1 MACGYDYIIFY
12 SCFRKATY
20 LHVTTPTVLFL
31 NLCEIHAQNVALA
44 ALFFFFFLI
53 LICSLSLVCNF
64 QFYFLKGELTAHPKS
79 SGPLYPK
86 VYPYDIGNT
95 LPFCFRDNTRKT

>member
-44 ALFFFFFLI
+44 ALFFFFFNTYLFPFT
-53 LICSLSLVCNF
+53 SM
-64 QFYFLKGELTAHPKS
+64 QFSVLLPKG
-79 SGPLYPK
+79 
-86 VYPYDIGNT
+86 
-95 LPFCFRDNTRKT
+95 